1 MSIRKRTWKTAR
13 GEAKEAWVVDYTD
26 QGGKRRLK
34 TFKKK
39 KEADAFETKAQF
51 EITQGTHTPDW
62 PESRLRR
69 PRRNGLRHAGRGSWR
84 AAQSMPMRSMP
95 SCISSRTSAD

>member
-39 KEADAFETKAQF
+39 KEAETKAQF
-51 EITQGTHTPDW
+51 EITQGAHP
-62 PESRLRR
+62 
-69 PRRNGLRHAGRGSWR
+69 GLGQNHGCGGRGEM
-84 AAQSMPMRSMP
+84 A
-95 SCISSRTSAD
+95 